1 MTPQAPRVA
10 DDEWWDFRLVAVRRR
25 DRGAAPPLPPA
36 SDRRWA
42 GAFAVDVVLHLTIG
56 IVVALRWGLPF
67 LITAIAVFTVV
78 SFVHRVLLQRWWGT
92 TIAGALFGVLRV
104 DKRTGVKATL
114 GGLLKAWLVTG
125 YIAVITVVIPL
136 LGLFP

>member
-1 MTPQAPRVA
+1 MTTQTPRVA

-25 DRGAAPPLPPA
+25 DRRAAPPLPPV

-42 GAFAVDVVLHLTIG
+42 GAFAVDVLLHLTIA
-56 IVVALRWGLPF
+56 IVVTLRWGLPF

-78 SFVHRVLLQRWWGT
+78 SFVHRVLLQGWWGT
-92 TIAGALFGVLRV
+92 TTGGALFGVRRV
-104 DKRTGVKATL
+104 DERTGVKATL

-125 YIAVITVVIPL
+125 YGAVI
-136 LGLFP
+136 